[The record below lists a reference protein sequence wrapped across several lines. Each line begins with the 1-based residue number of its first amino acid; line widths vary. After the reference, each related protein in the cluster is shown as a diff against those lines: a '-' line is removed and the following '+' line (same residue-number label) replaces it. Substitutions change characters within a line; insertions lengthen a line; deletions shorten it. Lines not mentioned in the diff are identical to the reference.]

1 MSASVFIYTF
11 RYGDPEVVVS
21 LKGRTRIEAKLKME
35 DALGWMPG
43 LSDGFRLTEVAEV
56 TE

>member
-1 MSASVFIYTF
+1 MSAPVFIYTF
-11 RYGDPEVVVS
+11 RYGDPEVVMS
-21 LKGRTRIEAKLKME
+21 IKGRTRIEAKRKMK

-43 LSDGFRLTEVAEV
+43 LSDRLRLTEVTEV